1 MATNRD
7 MVSRVRS
14 QDKLIS
20 GDASITDRVILRELR
35 SNSITFI
42 KQQLDK
48 RRGWETSTIF
58 SNIPCVQLKEVPA
71 AECCDYV
78 SNITFARSLHR
89 LPKIGDG
96 TLGLAIQGVFSV
108 DQGIRVKETTIS
120 RYINSLRLGF
130 TKPEL
135 FYWIYDRYLFL
146 SSPLVQLVNIWAF
159 FEEDIPDYL
168 LYPEDCPCN
177 KMVKD
182 PCINPL
188 DLEFKCPGFLEK
200 GVVDATLKLL
210 LETYYRVPV
219 DHTSDNKDDQ
229 TNKT

>member
-1 MATNRD
+1 MSTNRQV
-7 MVSRVRS
+7 VSSVRS

-20 GDASITDRVILRELR
+20 GDASITDRVILRELNHKR
-35 SNSITFI
+35 LLFI

-48 RRGWETSTIF
+48 RRLWETATIF
-58 SNIPCVQLKEVPA
+58 SNIPCVQMKEVPA
-71 AECCDYV
+71 AECCEYV
-78 SNITFARSLHR
+78 SDKTFARSLYR

-108 DQGIRVKETTIS
+108 DSGIRIKETTIT
-120 RYINSLRLGF
+120 RYINSLKLAF

-135 FYWIYDRYLFL
+135 FYWIYDNYLYV
-146 SSPLVQLVNIWAF
+146 SSPMVELVNIWAL
-159 FEEDIPDYL
+159 FEEDIPDNL

-177 KMVKD
+177 QMVKD

-188 DLEFKCPGFLEK
+188 DLEFKCPGFLEDGIVK
-200 GVVDATLKLL
+200 DTLRVL

-229 TNKT
+229 VNKN